1 MRVTLYLRC
10 RGVPTSVVELVSTG
24 LKTDHRGVLVF
35 TMPEGDPETEKLGTT
50 ELTAFNPEGRV
61 PILLLP
67 DEPWT
72 QAEMRRIVEDTLTET
87 LS

>member
-50 ELTAFNPEGRV
+50 ELTAF
-61 PILLLP
+61 
-67 DEPWT
+67 
-72 QAEMRRIVEDTLTET
+72 
-87 LS
+87 